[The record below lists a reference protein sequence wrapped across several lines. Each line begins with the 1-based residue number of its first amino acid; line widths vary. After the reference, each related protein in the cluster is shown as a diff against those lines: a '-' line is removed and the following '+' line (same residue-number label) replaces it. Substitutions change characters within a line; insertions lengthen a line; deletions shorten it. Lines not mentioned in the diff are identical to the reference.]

1 MYKYYHVAKMV
12 EPKKALLASAQA
24 ELKVDMEQL
33 SVAKATLQAVNEKLD
48 GLEKSLNA
56 AVTKK
61 NDLARKSDDCN
72 VKLGRA
78 EKLIGGFGGEKIRW
92 MATVEKL
99 GKDLN
104 HIVGDVLIAAG
115 SVAYLGVFT
124 ADFRKSMVDEWNNLL
139 KTNEIPHTPN
149 CTIFTTLSDPVSVRG
164 WQIAGLPSDE
174 LSTEN
179 AIILRKARRWPLM
192 IDPET
197 QANSW
202 IRILERPNNIET
214 IKLASA
220 TYLRSL
226 ENGIRFGRP
235 ILMESILED
244 LDPAL
249 EPLLLKST
257 FKQSGQEMIQLSD
270 SIVP

>member
-1 MYKYYHVAKMV
+1 MYKYYNVAKMV
-12 EPKKALLASAQA
+12 EPKKALLASEQV
-24 ELKVDMEQL
+24 ELKVVMEQL
-33 SVAKATLQAVNEKLD
+33 SVSQATLQDVNEKLAV
-48 GLEKSLNA
+48 LEKSWNA

-61 NDLARKSDDCN
+61 NDLVRKSGDCN

-78 EKLIGGFGGEKIRW
+78 EKLIGGLGGENICW
-92 MATVEKL
+92 MTTVEKL

-115 SVAYLGVFT
+115 SVTYLGVFT

-179 AIILRKARRWPLM
+179 ALILRKTRR
-192 IDPET
+192 
-197 QANSW
+197 
-202 IRILERPNNIET
+202 
-214 IKLASA
+214 
-220 TYLRSL
+220 
-226 ENGIRFGRP
+226 
-235 ILMESILED
+235 
-244 LDPAL
+244 
-249 EPLLLKST
+249 
-257 FKQSGQEMIQLSD
+257 
-270 SIVP
+270 